1 MCCLQCFETCNR
13 NLNIKMEQHLRRFV
27 DIYTKALK
35 ENNAAIFAGAGLS
48 IPAGFVDWKNLL
60 RDIAKDLNLDIDKEN
75 DLIAIAQYHYNEK
88 GNNRRR
94 LNQLLIDEFTQG
106 TSVTPNHKILAALPI
121 QTYWTTNYDKLIEKA
136 IEEEGKTPDAKI
148 TQENLSTNIPRRDAV
163 VYKMHGDVSL
173 PDQAIL
179 TKDDYEG
186 YNEKRPLY
194 TTALQGDLVSKTF
207 LFIGF
212 SFDDPN
218 LEYILSRIRILLG
231 QNQRDH
237 YCFFKRINRKDFTT
251 DTDFHYAE
259 IRHQLKINDLR
270 RYSIN
275 ALLINDYLEIT
286 EVLSAI
292 QKKVLRSNIFISG
305 AAKVY
310 DPKTES
316 EAFSFVYKLSYAISK
331 EKYKIVSGVG
341 HGIGRIVI
349 SGALEFVFTTKYR
362 HLDNALVLR
371 PFPLAFTGKQSKA
384 DRNLEYRTEMMKHAG
399 IALFI
404 FGNKDDGKGSW
415 KLSNGMIEEF
425 DVAVTQKVIPIP
437 VGATGFASE
446 ELWNK
451 VMASPLLYNYPNNPD
466 LLDALKQIGDKSKT
480 DDELINQI
488 LKAISILQN
497 NF

>member
-1 MCCLQCFETCNR
+1 MKAHLNR
-13 NLNIKMEQHLRRFV
+13 FI
-27 DIYTKALK
+27 DIYTKAIK

-48 IPAGFVDWKNLL
+48 IPAGFVNWKNLL
-60 RDIAKDLNLDIDKEN
+60 RDIAADLKLDINREN

-88 GNNRRR
+88 GNNRHR

-106 TSVTPNHKILAALPI
+106 TSVTQNHKILAALPI

-136 IEEEGKTPDAKI
+136 IEEEGKTPDIKI
-148 TQENLSTNIPRRDAV
+148 TQENLSTNISKRDAV

-194 TTALQGDLVSKTF
+194 TTALQGDLVAKTF
-207 LFIGF
+207 LFVGF

-218 LEYILSRIRILLG
+218 LEYVLSRIRILLG

-237 YCFFKRINRKDFTT
+237 YCFFKRINRQDFTS
-251 DTDFHYAE
+251 DADFHYAE
-259 IRHQLKINDLR
+259 IKQELKVKDLR

-275 ALLINDYLEIT
+275 ALLIDDYDDITKVLE
-286 EVLSAI
+286 AI

-310 DPKTES
+310 NPRTEK
-316 EAFSFVYKLSYAISK
+316 EALSFVHKLSYRISAK
-331 EKYKIVSGVG
+331 GYKIVSGVG
-341 HGIGRIVI
+341 YGIGSAVI
-349 SGALEFVFTTKYR
+349 NGATEYVFSTKYR

-371 PFPLAFTGKQSKA
+371 PFPQVVTGTKSKEE
-384 DRNLEYRTEMMKHAG
+384 RNLEYRQEMMKHAG
-399 IALFI
+399 LALFI
-404 FGNKDDGKGSW
+404 FGNKDDGKGGW
-415 KLSNGMIEEF
+415 KISNGMIEEF
-425 DVAVTQKVIPIP
+425 ELAIKQGVIPIP
-437 VGATGFASE
+437 VGATGYASE
-446 ELWNK
+446 ELWK
-451 VMASPLLYNYPNNPD
+451 RVIKQPSLYPNNSD
-466 LLDALKQIGDKSKT
+466 LMDALKQIGDSSLS

-488 LKAISILQN
+488 LKSISILQN

>member
-1 MCCLQCFETCNR
+1 
-13 NLNIKMEQHLRRFV
+13 MEQHLNHFV
-27 DIYTKALK
+27 DTYSKAIK

-48 IPAGFVDWKNLL
+48 ISAGFVNWKNLL
-60 RDIAKDLNLDIDKEN
+60 RDIAAELNLDIDKEN

-88 GNNRRR
+88 GNNRHK
-94 LNQLLIDEFTQG
+94 LNQLLIEEFTQG
-106 TSVTPNHKILAALPI
+106 TSITKNHKILAALPI

-136 IEEEGKTPDAKI
+136 IEEEGKTPDTKI
-148 TQENLSTNIPRRDAV
+148 TQENLSTNIPKKDAI

-173 PDQAIL
+173 PDQAII

-194 TTALQGDLVSKTF
+194 TTALKGDLVAKTF

-237 YCFFKRINRKDFTT
+237 YCFFKKVNQKDFKT
-251 DTDFHYAE
+251 DADFHYAE
-259 IRHQLKINDLR
+259 IQHQLKIKDLR

-275 ALLINDYLEIT
+275 ALLIDDYSEIT

-310 DPKTES
+310 DPRTEKD
-316 EAFSFVYKLSYAISK
+316 ALSFVHKLSYRISSK
-331 EKYKIVSGVG
+331 GFKIVSGVG
-341 HGIGRIVI
+341 HGIGSAVI
-349 SGALEFVFTTKYR
+349 NGATEYVFSTKYR
-362 HLDNALVLR
+362 HLDDALVLR
-371 PFPLAFTGKQSKA
+371 PFPQVVTGTKRK
-384 DRNLEYRTEMMKHAG
+384 DGINLEYRNEMIKHAG
-399 IALFI
+399 LALFI
-404 FGNKDDGKGSW
+404 FGNKDDEKGGW
-415 KLSNGMIEEF
+415 KITNGMIEEF
-425 DVAVTQKVIPIP
+425 ELAIKQGVIPLP
-437 VGATGFASE
+437 VGATGYASK

-451 VMASPLLYNYPNNPD
+451 VQLEPTLYYPNNSD
-466 LLDALKQIGDKSKT
+466 LLDAIKQIGNELLN

-497 NF
+497 HF

>member
-1 MCCLQCFETCNR
+1 MEAH
-13 NLNIKMEQHLRRFV
+13 LNRFV
-27 DIYTKALK
+27 DIYIKAIK
-35 ENNAAIFAGAGLS
+35 DNNAAIFAGAGLS
-48 IPAGFVDWKNLL
+48 IPVGFVNWKNLL
-60 RDIAKDLNLDIDKEN
+60 RDIAADLKLDIDKEN

-88 GNNRRR
+88 GNNRHR

-106 TSVTPNHKILAALPI
+106 TSVTQNHRILASLPI

-136 IEEEGKTPDAKI
+136 IEEEGKTPDTKI
-148 TQENLSTNIPRRDAV
+148 TQENLSTNIPRRDAI

-194 TTALQGDLVSKTF
+194 TTALQGDLVAKTI
-207 LFIGF
+207 LFVGF

-237 YCFFKRINRKDFTT
+237 YCFFKKINRKDFST
-251 DTDFHYAE
+251 DADFHYAE
-259 IRHQLKINDLR
+259 IKQELKVKDLR

-275 ALLINDYLEIT
+275 ALLIDDYGDIT
-286 EVLSAI
+286 KVLSAI

-310 DPKTES
+310 DPRTER
-316 EAFSFVYKLSYAISK
+316 EALSFVHKLSYSISSK
-331 EKYKIVSGVG
+331 GYKIVSGVG
-341 HGIGRIVI
+341 YGIGSAVI
-349 SGALEFVFTTKYR
+349 NGATEYIFSTKYR
-362 HLDNALVLR
+362 HLDDALVLR
-371 PFPLAFTGKQSKA
+371 PFPQVVTGTKSKEE
-384 DRNLEYRTEMMKHAG
+384 RNLEYRQKMMKHAG

-415 KLSNGMIEEF
+415 KISNGMIEEF
-425 DVAVTQKVIPIP
+425 ELAIKQGVIPLP
-437 VGATGFASE
+437 VGSTGYASE

-451 VMASPLLYNYPNNPD
+451 VMAKPSLYYPNNTE
-466 LLDALKQIGDKSKT
+466 LLDAIKKIGDKIKT
-480 DDELINQI
+480 DEELIAQI

>member
-1 MCCLQCFETCNR
+1 MEEHLSDFVKIYAKA
-13 NLNIKMEQHLRRFV
+13 IK
-27 DIYTKALK
+27 D
-35 ENNAAIFAGAGLS
+35 NNAAIFAGAGLS

-60 RDIAKDLNLDIDKEN
+60 KDIAKDLNLDVDKEN

-88 GNNRRR
+88 GNNRHR

-106 TSVTPNHKILAALPI
+106 TSVTPNHKLLAALPI

-148 TQENLSTNIPRRDAV
+148 TQENLSTNIPKRDAV
-163 VYKMHGDVSL
+163 VYKMHGDISL

-231 QNQRDH
+231 QNQRHH
-237 YCFFKRINRKDFTT
+237 YCFFKKIDRKDFET
-251 DTDFHYAE
+251 DEIFHYAE
-259 IRHQLKINDLR
+259 IKQQLKVKDLR

-275 ALLINDYLEIT
+275 ALLIDDYPKIT
-286 EVLSAI
+286 KVLSAI

-305 AAKVY
+305 AAKIY
-310 DPKTES
+310 DPRTEQQAS
-316 EAFSFVYKLSYAISK
+316 SFIHKLSYTLSSK
-331 EKYKIVSGVG
+331 GYKIVSGVG

-349 SGALEFVFTTKYR
+349 TGALDYVFSTKYR
-362 HLDNALVLR
+362 HLDEAHVLR
-371 PFPLAFTGKQSKA
+371 PFPLNLGTQYKP
-384 DRNLEYRTEMMKHAG
+384 DTNLEYRKEMIKHAG
-399 IALFI
+399 IAIFI
-404 FGNKDDGKGSW
+404 FGNRSDGKGGW
-415 KLSNGMIEEF
+415 TLSSGVFEEF
-425 DVAVTQKVIPIP
+425 DVAINQGVIPLP
-437 VGATGFASE
+437 VGATGYASE

-451 VMASPLLYNYPNNPD
+451 VLSRPKEYYPDNND
-466 LLDALKQIGDKSKT
+466 LLDAIKQIGDKSLT
-480 DDELINQI
+480 DDEIINQI
-488 LKAISILQN
+488 LKAISILQT

>member
-1 MCCLQCFETCNR
+1 
-13 NLNIKMEQHLRRFV
+13 MEAQLSRFV
-27 DIYTKALK
+27 DTFTKAIK
-35 ENNAAIFAGAGLS
+35 ESNAAIFAGAGLS
-48 IPAGFVDWKNLL
+48 IPAGYVNWKNLL
-60 RDIAKDLNLDIDKEN
+60 RDIAAELNLNIDKEN

-88 GNNRRR
+88 GNNRHK
-94 LNQLLIDEFTQG
+94 LNQLLIEEFTQG
-106 TSVTPNHKILAALPI
+106 TAVTPNHKILAALPI

-136 IEEEGKTPDAKI
+136 IEEEGKTPDVKI
-148 TQENLSTNIPRRDAV
+148 TQENLSINIPRRDAV

-194 TTALQGDLVSKTF
+194 TTALQGDLVAKTF
-207 LFIGF
+207 LFVGF

-237 YCFFKRINRKDFTT
+237 YCFFKRISRKDFSS
-251 DTDFHYAE
+251 DEDFHYAE
-259 IRHQLKINDLR
+259 IKNQLKIKDLR

-275 ALLINDYLEIT
+275 ALLINEYSDIT
-286 EVLSAI
+286 DVLSAI
-292 QKKVLRSNIFISG
+292 QKKVLRSNVFISG
-305 AAKVY
+305 AAKIY
-310 DPKTES
+310 GTRTERD
-316 EAFSFVYKLSYAISK
+316 ALTFVHKLSYNISSK
-331 EKYKIVSGVG
+331 GYKIVSGVG
-341 HGIGRIVI
+341 YGIGSAVI
-349 SGALEFVFTTKYR
+349 NGATEFVFSTKYR

-371 PFPLAFTGKQSKA
+371 PFPQVVTGTKSK
-384 DRNLEYRTEMMKHAG
+384 DERNKEYRYEMMKHAG

-404 FGNKDDGKGSW
+404 FGNKDNGKGGW
-415 KLSNGMIEEF
+415 KISNGMIEEF
-425 DVAVTQKVIPIP
+425 EVAVGQKVIPLP
-437 VGATGFASE
+437 VGATGYASE

-451 VMASPLLYNYPNNPD
+451 VMASPSLYHYPNNPE

-480 DDELINQI
+480 EDELITQI
-488 LKAISILQN
+488 LKAISLLQN

>member
-1 MCCLQCFETCNR
+1 
-13 NLNIKMEQHLRRFV
+13 MEVHLSRFV
-27 DIYTKALK
+27 DIYTKAIK

-48 IPAGFVDWKNLL
+48 IPAGFVNWKNLL
-60 RDIAKDLNLDIDKEN
+60 RSIAEELNLDIDKEN

-88 GNNRRR
+88 GNNRHR
-94 LNQLLIDEFTQG
+94 LNQLLIDEFIQG
-106 TSVTPNHKILAALPI
+106 TSVTRNHRILAALPI

-136 IEEEGKTPDAKI
+136 IEEEGKTPDTKI
-148 TQENLSTNIPRRDAV
+148 TQENLSTNIPRRDAI

-186 YNEKRPLY
+186 YNEKRPLF
-194 TTALQGDLVSKTF
+194 TTALQGDLVAKTF
-207 LFIGF
+207 LFVGF

-237 YCFFKRINRKDFTT
+237 YCFFKKLNRKDFKT
-251 DTDFHYAE
+251 DADFHYAE
-259 IRHQLKINDLR
+259 IKQDLKVKDLR

-275 ALLINDYLEIT
+275 ALLIDEYDDIT

-310 DPKTES
+310 DPKTEKD
-316 EAFSFVYKLSYAISK
+316 ALSFVHKLSYSISANG
-331 EKYKIVSGVG
+331 YKIVSGVG
-341 HGIGRIVI
+341 YGIGSAVI
-349 SGALEFVFTTKYR
+349 NGATEYVFSTKYR
-362 HLDNALVLR
+362 HLDDALVLR
-371 PFPLAFTGKQSKA
+371 PFPQVVTGTKSKEE
-384 DRNLEYRTEMMKHAG
+384 RNLEYRQEMMKHAG

-404 FGNKDDGKGSW
+404 FGNKDDEKGGW
-415 KLSNGMIEEF
+415 KISNGMIEEF
-425 DVAVTQKVIPIP
+425 ELAIKQGVIPIP
-437 VGATGFASE
+437 VGATGYASK
-446 ELWNK
+446 ELWDR
-451 VMASPLLYNYPNNPD
+451 VMATPSLYPNNSN
-466 LLDALKQIGDKSKT
+466 LNDALKQIGDNSLN

-488 LKAISILQN
+488 LKAIKILQN
-497 NF
+497 HF

>member
-1 MCCLQCFETCNR
+1 
-13 NLNIKMEQHLRRFV
+13 MEQHLSRFV
-27 DIYTKALK
+27 DTYTKAIK
-35 ENNAAIFAGAGLS
+35 ECNAAIFAGAGLS
-48 IPAGFVDWKNLL
+48 IPVGFVNWKNLL
-60 RDIAKDLNLDIDKEN
+60 RDIAAELNLDIDKEN

-88 GNNRRR
+88 GNNRHR

-106 TSVTPNHKILAALPI
+106 TSVTVNHRILAELPI

-136 IEEEGKTPDAKI
+136 IEEEGKTPDTKI
-148 TQENLSTNIPRRDAV
+148 TQENLSTNIPKRDAV
-163 VYKMHGDVSL
+163 VYKMHGDVSM

-194 TTALQGDLVSKTF
+194 TTALQGDLVAKTF
-207 LFIGF
+207 LFVGF

-237 YCFFKRINRKDFTT
+237 YCFFKRINRKDFSN
-251 DTDFHYAE
+251 DEDFHYAE
-259 IRHQLKINDLR
+259 IKQELKVKDLR

-275 ALLINDYLEIT
+275 ALLINDYKDIT

-310 DPKTES
+310 EPRTER
-316 EAFSFVYKLSYAISK
+316 EALSFVHKLSYNISAK
-331 EKYKIVSGVG
+331 GYKIVSGVG
-341 HGIGRIVI
+341 YGIGSAVI
-349 SGALEFVFTTKYR
+349 NGATEYVFSTKYR

-371 PFPLAFTGKQSKA
+371 PFPQVVTGTKSKEE
-384 DRNLEYRTEMMKHAG
+384 RNLEYRQEMMKHAG
-399 IALFI
+399 LALFI
-404 FGNKDDGKGSW
+404 FGNKDDEKGGW
-415 KLSNGMIEEF
+415 IISNGMIEEF
-425 DVAVTQKVIPIP
+425 EVAIAQGVIPIP
-437 VGATGFASE
+437 VGATGYASE
-446 ELWNK
+446 ELWNR
-451 VMASPLLYNYPNNPD
+451 VMASPSLYPKNAD
-466 LLDALKQIGDKSKT
+466 LMNALKQIGDASLN
-480 DDELINQI
+480 DDDLINQI
-488 LKAISILQN
+488 LKAISILQS

>member
-1 MCCLQCFETCNR
+1 
-13 NLNIKMEQHLRRFV
+13 MEAQLIRFI
-27 DIYTKALK
+27 DKYTKAIK
-35 ENNAAIFAGAGLS
+35 NNNAAIFAGAGLS
-48 IPAGFVDWKNLL
+48 ISAGFVNWKNLL
-60 RDIAKDLNLDIDKEN
+60 RDIAAELNLDIDKED

-88 GNNRRR
+88 GNNRHR
-94 LNQLLIDEFTQG
+94 LNQLLIDEFTAG
-106 TSVTPNHKILAALPI
+106 TSVTTNHKILAALPI

-136 IEEEGKTPDAKI
+136 IEEEGKTPDIKI
-148 TQENLSTNIPRRDAV
+148 TQENLSTNISKRDAV

-194 TTALQGDLVSKTF
+194 TTTLQGDLISKTF
-207 LFIGF
+207 LFVGF

-237 YCFFKRINRKDFTT
+237 YCFFKKINRKDFPTVA
-251 DTDFHYAE
+251 DFHYAE
-259 IRHQLKINDLR
+259 IKQQLKVKDLK

-275 ALLINDYLEIT
+275 ALLIDNYPEIT

-292 QKKVLRSNIFISG
+292 QKQVLRSNVFISG
-305 AAKVY
+305 AAIVY
-310 DPKTES
+310 EPKKE
-316 EAFSFVYKLSYAISK
+316 EEVLSFVHKLSYRISA
-331 EKYKIVSGVG
+331 EGYKIVSGVG
-341 HGIGRIVI
+341 LGIGRVVI
-349 SGALEFVFTTKYR
+349 SGALDFLFTTKYR
-362 HLDNALVLR
+362 HLDDALVLR
-371 PFPLAFTGKQSKA
+371 PFPMLVKGKKSKG

-404 FGNKDDGKGSW
+404 FGNKDDGKGGW
-415 KLSNGMIEEF
+415 KISNGMIEEF
-425 DVAVTQKVIPIP
+425 EVAISQGVIPIP

-451 VMASPLLYNYPNNPD
+451 VMANPSLYYPNNPE
-466 LLDALKQIGDKSKT
+466 LLDAIKQIGDKTKT
-480 DDELINQI
+480 DDELITQI
-488 LKAISILQN
+488 LKSISILQN

>member
-1 MCCLQCFETCNR
+1 MD
-13 NLNIKMEQHLRRFV
+13 QHLTRFV
-27 DIYTKALK
+27 DTYSKAVK

-48 IPAGFVDWKNLL
+48 IPAGFVNWKSLL
-60 RDIAKDLNLDIDKEN
+60 RDIAAELNLDIDREN
-75 DLIAIAQYHYNEK
+75 DLIAIAQYHFNEK
-88 GNNRRR
+88 GNNRHK

-106 TSVTPNHKILAALPI
+106 TSVTKNHKILAALPI

-136 IEEEGKTPDAKI
+136 IEEEGKTADTKI
-148 TQENLSTNIPRRDAV
+148 TQENLSTNISKRDAV

-186 YNEKRPLY
+186 YNEKRPLF
-194 TTALQGDLVSKTF
+194 TTALQGDLVAKTF

-237 YCFFKRINRKDFTT
+237 YCFFKNINRKDFTT
-251 DTDFHYAE
+251 DEDFKYAE
-259 IRHQLKINDLR
+259 IKQQLKVKDLR

-275 ALLINDYLEIT
+275 ALLIDDYSEIT

-292 QKKVLRSNIFISG
+292 QKKVLRSSVFISG
-305 AAKVY
+305 AAKIY
-310 DPKTES
+310 DPRTEQD
-316 EAFSFVYKLSYAISK
+316 AFSFVHKLSYTLSASG
-331 EKYKIVSGVG
+331 YKIVSGVG

-349 SGALEFVFTTKYR
+349 TGALEYVFSTKYR
-362 HLDNALVLR
+362 HLDEALILR
-371 PFPLAFTGKQSKA
+371 PFPLKKSDSQYKA
-384 DRNLEYRTEMMKHAG
+384 DTNLEYRKEMIKHAG
-399 IALFI
+399 IAIFI
-404 FGNKDDGKGSW
+404 FGNRNDGKGGW
-415 KLSNGMIEEF
+415 GLSRGMFEEF
-425 DVAVTQKVIPIP
+425 EIAIQQNVIPLP
-437 VGATGFASE
+437 VGATGYASE

-451 VMASPLLYNYPNNPD
+451 VLSAPKDYYPNND
-466 LLDALKQIGDKSKT
+466 NLLNTIKQIGDKSLT

-488 LKAISILQN
+488 IKAIGILQN
-497 NF
+497 HF